1 MIMILWAL
9 FKSFDSSVDWGLNSL
24 DLVVA
29 GEILSLTT
37 NGNLGNFEIE
47 KFNNT
52 YFRISVI
59 II

>member
-1 MIMILWAL
+1 MSTL
-9 FKSFDSSVDWGLNSL
+9 KSFDSSVHWGLNSL

-52 YFRISVI
+52 YFHISVI